1 MCGRA
6 RSSSVVSRVPCTQ
19 AEGMEEGRWYGERG
33 GCLARRQ
40 RHVKARV
47 ALAWSLAAEAY
58 MGGALRRT
66 WVVLVLQRVRGLL

>member
-1 MCGRA
+1 M
-6 RSSSVVSRVPCTQ
+6 
-19 AEGMEEGRWYGERG
+19 
-33 GCLARRQ
+33 
-40 RHVKARV
+40 KARV